1 MSVESRTAGQ
11 REAAAAEAGLPGL
24 TIALFAMPLS
34 DLSESLRAAMPSL
47 SSLPDPMSILA
58 DLRELAADLAE
69 DLTEAPAHRR
79 EDDTGGALRHAP
91 SLNDFSMGVRGMEEE
106 LAAHERHTQLL
117 RADPE
122 KLRHLYEVLKNAQK
136 GLHKVPGSSFEHRFQ
151 ELEAAVKQ
159 LEAAREKAEEDD
171 GGATLSRSAPAPSL
185 LPRAAQGA
193 AKQQPRCVHCAVWRC
208 FLDAD
213 ATCLG
218 PSRTQPKAAA
228 S

>member
-1 MSVESRTAGQ
+1 
-11 REAAAAEAGLPGL
+11 
-24 TIALFAMPLS
+24 MPLS

-58 DLRELAADLAE
+58 ELRELATDLAE
-69 DLTEAPAHRR
+69 DLTEAPAHHHR
-79 EDDTGGALRHAP
+79 DDAAGGAALRHAP

-106 LAAHERHTQLL
+106 LAANERHAALL
-117 RADPE
+117 REDPA

-159 LEAAREKAEEDD
+159 LEAAQQAAEEDD
-171 GGATLSRSAPAPSL
+171 GGARLSRSAPAPSL

-193 AKQQPRCVHCAVWRC
+193 AKQQPRCVESAVLARWKW
-208 FLDAD
+208 
-213 ATCLG
+213 
-218 PSRTQPKAAA
+218 SVV
-228 S
+228 SH

>member
-1 MSVESRTAGQ
+1 
-11 REAAAAEAGLPGL
+11 
-24 TIALFAMPLS
+24 MPLS

-58 DLRELAADLAE
+58 ELRELATDLAE
-69 DLTEAPAHRR
+69 DLTEAPAHHHR
-79 EDDTGGALRHAP
+79 DDAGGAVLRHAP

-106 LAAHERHTQLL
+106 LAANERHTALL
-117 RADPE
+117 REDPA

-159 LEAAREKAEEDD
+159 LEAAQQRAAEDDD
-171 GGATLSRSAPAPSL
+171 GGAGLSRSAPAPSL

-193 AKQQPRCVHCAVWRC
+193 AKQQPRCVESAV
-208 FLDAD
+208 L
-213 ATCLG
+213 
-218 PSRTQPKAAA
+218 A